1 MRVIMNQMRALMN
14 WKLKKLVALE
24 ASTAVRLVVVKVV
37 VVSAVNGFVVNSSDI
52 GSIKPAY

>member
-24 ASTAVRLVVVKVV
+24 ASTAARLVVVKVV
-37 VVSAVNGFVVNSSDI
+37 VVSAVNCFVVNSSDI